1 MRFKTYTE
9 PWCTKD
15 EVGKTMARFPSLP
28 EQPHLADVFMRFSKG
43 VWPLMAFHDEILRDE
58 SELTA
63 GERELI
69 AAYTSGLNACNFCHG
84 SHRMIAEVHGID
96 PEVFESLVTDPAQ
109 AGLEEKWLPLLTY
122 VRKLTVAPARL
133 TDADAQAVFAAG
145 WSEDALYD
153 AVIVCA
159 AFNMMNRI
167 VEGCGVVPTSDGST
181 ASRERHERAKESTTP
196 YTDFGRMIGITG
208 KSE

>member
-1 MRFKTYTE
+1 
-9 PWCTKD
+9 
-15 EVGKTMARFPSLP
+15 MARFPSLP
-28 EQPHLADVFMRFSKG
+28 ERPHLTDVFKRFSKG
-43 VWPLMAFHDEILRDE
+43 VWPLMAFHDAILRGE
-58 SELTA
+58 SEFTS
-63 GERELI
+63 GELELI

-96 PEVFESLVTDPAQ
+96 ADVFEKLMDDPAR
-109 AGLEEKWLPLLTY
+109 ANLDARWSPLLAY
-122 VRKLTVAPARL
+122 VRKLTETPARL

-167 VEGCGVVPTSDGST
+167 VEGCGVVPTEEGRA
-181 ASRERHERAKESTTP
+181 ASRERHESTKASTTP
-196 YTDFGRMIGITG
+196 YTDFGRMIGLAP
-208 KSE
+208 E